1 MPVFSDEPIAPPT
14 VEAAL
19 RWATQWLRSAT
30 GQPRLEA
37 EILLSSLLG
46 MSRASL
52 FAHPEAELEP
62 VERRTYAQWVMERAA
77 HRPLPYITGE
87 VEFYGLRFAV
97 SEAVL
102 IPRPETELLVE
113 VALAWLAHH
122 PHAVGAD
129 VCTGSGCIAAT
140 LARFE
145 AGVRFCATDISME
158 ALRVAQANVRWLRVE
173 DRVHLVQGD
182 LLTMCRGP
190 LDFIFS
196 NPPYVATGEWEKLPP
211 SVRREPP
218 VALLG
223 GPDGLEVVR
232 RLLAQAAR
240 RLRPGGLLLVEVGA
254 QQGEAVLAM
263 AQQHFPRSS
272 IRMLR
277 DLADRPRLLRVV
289 RGE

>member
-1 MPVFSDEPIAPPT
+1 MQPFSDEQTLAPPT

-19 RWATQWLRSAT
+19 RWAAAWLQEASDH
-30 GQPRLEA
+30 PRMEA
-37 EILLSSLLG
+37 EILLAALLG
-46 MSRASL
+46 VSRAYL
-52 FAHPEAELEP
+52 FTHPEMRMGID
-62 VERRTYAQWVMERAA
+62 ERRYYAQWVLERAA

-122 PHAVGAD
+122 PRAVGAD

-145 AGVRFCATDISME
+145 PGVRFCATDISMA
-158 ALRVAQANVRWLRVE
+158 ALRVAQANVRWLRVD
-173 DRVHLVQGD
+173 DRVQLVQGD
-182 LLTMCRGP
+182 LLSMCRRP

-211 SVRREPP
+211 SVQKEPP
-218 VALLG
+218 LALLG
-223 GPDGLEVVR
+223 GPDGLDVVR
-232 RLLAQAAR
+232 RLLAQAR
-240 RLRPGGLLLVEVGA
+240 THLGKGGLLLMEVGA
-254 QQGEAVLAM
+254 KQGEAVLAL
-263 AQQHFPRSS
+263 AKRHFPRAR
-272 IRMLR
+272 IELLR
-277 DLADRPRLLRVV
+277 DLADRPRLLRVDL
-289 RGE
+289 